1 MPYLRLFNSPLPNK
15 APIFNKTDEPTYG
28 TLYTFR
34 DSITEWSFSVSAYD
48 KYLRLL
54 QKSGTAPFLLIS
66 NEEHVLSVEIHHGAF
81 IVITVDSDKNN
92 KLHSI
97 VIDTEVPTAV
107 FNIEGL
113 LNTINNTPCKAL
125 HKNLKSIQWKQEDGS
140 PLPAATF
147 HQRLSRV
154 HVSLV
159 TSLAMHVPKKRVP
172 YNAVGDHSNSAS
184 KGSLQTPG
192 GGYRT
197 PTRAKPRQITR
208 KSTGGDAGISRKR
221 PRIETP
227 ATSSGSALTNIS
239 TASRGSE

>member
-1 MPYLRLFNSPLPNK
+1 MPYLRIFDSPLPNK
-15 APIFNKTDEPTYG
+15 APIFSKIDEPTYG

-54 QKSGTAPFLLIS
+54 QKSGIAPFLLIS
-66 NEEHVLSVEIHHGAF
+66 NEEHVMSVEIHHGAF
-81 IVITVDSDKNN
+81 IVITVASDKNN

-97 VIDTEVPTAV
+97 VNDTEVPTAI

-113 LNTINNTPCKAL
+113 LNTINNTPCESL
-125 HKNLKSIQWKQEDGS
+125 RENLKSIQWKQEDGS

-147 HQRLSRV
+147 HQQLSRV

-159 TSLAMHVPKKRVP
+159 TSLAMHVPKERVP
-172 YNAVGDHSNSAS
+172 YNVVGNYSNSAS

-197 PTRAKPRQITR
+197 PTRAKARQITR
-208 KSTGGDAGISRKR
+208 KSTGRDVGSSRKR
-221 PRIETP
+221 PQT
-227 ATSSGSALTNIS
+227 
-239 TASRGSE
+239 